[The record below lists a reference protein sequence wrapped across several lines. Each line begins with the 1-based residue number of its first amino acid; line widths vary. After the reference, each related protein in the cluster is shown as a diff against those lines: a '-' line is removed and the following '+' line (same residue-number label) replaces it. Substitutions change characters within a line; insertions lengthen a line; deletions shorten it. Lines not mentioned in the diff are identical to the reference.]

1 VIFSVDRLKRIDQA
15 STQAWRFALCRERV
29 IEWTRSLNLPNA
41 NAAEVPESK
50 IVGYLLST
58 THTAGKSKAAF
69 FGKHGFV
76 VTNWQALARALRE
89 HAKKNPVL
97 QTAETAFGRRY
108 IVDGT
113 LLAPDGTILNV
124 RTVWF
129 ITTETTIPRFATA
142 HPLQRKNR

>member
-1 VIFSVDRLKRIDQA
+1 MSATTPVDQA
-15 STQAWRFALCRERV
+15 STKAWRLALRRERV
-29 IEWTRSLNLPNA
+29 IEWTRSLFLPNA

-76 VTNWQALARALRE
+76 IANWHVLARALRE
-89 HAKKNPVL
+89 HAAKNPVL
-97 QTAETAFGRRY
+97 QTDETAFGKRY
-108 IVDGT
+108 VVDGE

-124 RTVWF
+124 RSVWF

-142 HPLQRKNR
+142 HPLKRKDR